1 MDLVP
6 VMSTFT
12 YTARDIQGTTHSGS
26 VEAETL
32 AMAVRQLK
40 TDGLYPVQL
49 VESAVSLQLK
59 PWLTRKPRQADIVSM
74 TSQLAVVVDAGV
86 ALSVALEGLA
96 SQAVSPALKQMLTT
110 IEERVKSGDDF
121 STALSEFPRSFD
133 ARYVNLVKAG
143 EATGHLGPILSRLAE
158 QLQQE
163 SETRQRVQGAMMYP
177 AAMLLMCVGACIF
190 LLTYV
195 FPKIAPMFA
204 GRGIELPT
212 ATRILLTVSNSLTG
226 YWWAWILGLIAV
238 VAGNAYL
245 LSQEWGQRLRD
256 RLMLQLP
263 ILGPLVRKTILARIA
278 RTLSAT
284 VSAGVPVL
292 PALELAAKV
301 AGNRIFQDAMEDVAL
316 HVTSGQSIAQIMATN
331 PVFPKSVVQMIAAG
345 EQTGQLGTVLGKLSD
360 HYDREVAVSIKSA
373 TSLIEPIMVAV
384 MGLVIGTIAL
394 GMLLPIFK
402 LSTHH

>member
-59 PWLTRKPRQADIVSM
+59 PWLTRKPRQTDIVSM

-110 IEERVKSGDDF
+110 IEDRVKSGDDF

-133 ARYVNLVKAG
+133 ARYINLVKAG

-226 YWWAWILGLIAV
+226 YWWAWILGVIAL
-238 VAGNAYL
+238 VAANAYL
-245 LSQEWGQRLRD
+245 LSKDWGQRLRD

-301 AGNRIFQDAMEDVAL
+301 AGNRIFQDAMDDVAL

-360 HYDREVAVSIKSA
+360 HYDREVAVAIKSA

>member
-1 MDLVP
+1 
-6 VMSTFT
+6 MSTFT

-133 ARYVNLVKAG
+133 ARYINLVKAG

-212 ATRILLTVSNSLTG
+212 ATRILLAVSNSLTG

-238 VAGNAYL
+238 VAGNTYL

>member
-226 YWWAWILGLIAV
+226 YWWAWILGVMAL
-238 VAGNAYL
+238 VAGNTYL